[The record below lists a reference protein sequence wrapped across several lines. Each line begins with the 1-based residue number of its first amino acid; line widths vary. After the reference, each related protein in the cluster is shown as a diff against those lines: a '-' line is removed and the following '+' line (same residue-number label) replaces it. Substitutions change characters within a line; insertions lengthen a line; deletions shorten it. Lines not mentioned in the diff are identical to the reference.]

1 MSKKSKKIRP
11 TDLKEVKE
19 QKQMQQTEDQ
29 DQLIKR
35 QQELIN
41 IFRFAIK
48 DRLEGLYRIETM
60 NVFESAEIE
69 PILAYKIVDQFIARI
84 NNDIQAQK
92 LPNIRLR
99 QLFYLQVCEMFLPK
113 KVEQPVAPEPI
124 EETGADTENIENTW
138 E

>member
-1 MSKKSKKIRP
+1 MSKKNKKNRP
-11 TDLKEVKE
+11 TDLNEVKE
-19 QKQMQQTEDQ
+19 QKQMQQNEEQ
-29 DQLIKR
+29 KQLIKM
-35 QQELIN
+35 QQELIT

-60 NVFESAEIE
+60 NILEGAEIE

-99 QLFYLQVCEMFLPK
+99 QLFYAQICEMFLPK
-113 KVEQPVAPEPI
+113 KIEQPVEPETV
-124 EETGADTENIENTW
+124 EETIDEPENIENTW

>member
-1 MSKKSKKIRP
+1 MSKKNKKNRP
-11 TDLKEVKE
+11 TDLNEVKE
-19 QKQMQQTEDQ
+19 QKQMQQTEEQ
-29 DQLIKR
+29 QQLIKM
-35 QQELIN
+35 QQELIT

-60 NVFESAEIE
+60 NILEGAEIE

-99 QLFYLQVCEMFLPK
+99 QLFYAQVCEMFLPK
-113 KVEQPVAPEPI
+113 KVEQPMEPAPV
-124 EETGADTENIENTW
+124 EETIDEPEDIENTW

>member
-1 MSKKSKKIRP
+1 MSKKNKKNRP
-11 TDLKEVKE
+11 TDLNEVKE
-19 QKQMQQTEDQ
+19 QKQMQQNEEQ
-29 DQLIKR
+29 KQLIKM

-60 NVFESAEIE
+60 NILEGAEIE

-99 QLFYLQVCEMFLPK
+99 QLFYAQICEMFLPK
-113 KVEQPVAPEPI
+113 KIEQPVEPETV
-124 EETGADTENIENTW
+124 EETIDEPENIENTW